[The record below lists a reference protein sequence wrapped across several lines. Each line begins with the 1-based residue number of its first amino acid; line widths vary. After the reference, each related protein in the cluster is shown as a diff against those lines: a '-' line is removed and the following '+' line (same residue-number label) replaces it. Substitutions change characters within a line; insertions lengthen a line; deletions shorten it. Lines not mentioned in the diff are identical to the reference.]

1 MKSPVGTPLSLM
13 VSVCTLFA
21 LLLVGGCKSEEKGRT
36 ASLPPPLVG
45 VMTVEERNVP
55 VSFTYAG
62 QTEGSRA
69 VEVRA
74 QVSGILMRRAYDEGQ
89 YVKQGQLL
97 FEIEPDTYRAA
108 LRQANGV
115 MEQAQAKFTQARQN
129 LNRVLP
135 LYKKNAVSQKDR
147 DDAQAAYDSAK
158 ADLDSAKAAVSEAEI
173 KLSHAYVTAPVAG
186 FAFFLFGL
194 WRKGIVLLAVG
205 LFLYAPLIL
214 PTDASALTDI
224 LIEAY
229 TPYYQALQA
238 LALLF
243 VLLFCLGRGFW
254 ALLAFLTFAAVF
266 LYGSFHTE
274 RLYIG
279 LGFGTA
285 YAWLNMSIIWK
296 ALFQAGLFSLLGRC
310 WLGFAAILIDGLAL
324 WYVGL
329 PLNLPVSV
337 LPAAAF
343 PVFCGMMATYDR
355 YRKDVLRETF
365 WW

>member
-1 MKSPVGTPLSLM
+1 MTPATDGTNAPPGNSRFEAIASSTLTGRFFGVPFFRPSVSP
-13 VSVCTLFA
+13 A
-21 LLLVGGCKSEEKGRT
+21 LLF
-36 ASLPPPLVG
+36 
-45 VMTVEERNVP
+45 NVW
-55 VSFTYAG
+55 
-62 QTEGSRA
+62 
-69 VEVRA
+69 
-74 QVSGILMRRAYDEGQ
+74 AY
-89 YVKQGQLL
+89 
-97 FEIEPDTYRAA
+97 
-108 LRQANGV
+108 
-115 MEQAQAKFTQARQN
+115 
-129 LNRVLP
+129 
-135 LYKKNAVSQKDR
+135 
-147 DDAQAAYDSAK
+147 
-158 ADLDSAKAAVSEAEI
+158 
-173 KLSHAYVTAPVAG
+173 
-186 FAFFLFGL
+186 
-194 WRKGIVLLAVG
+194 LLAVG

>member
-1 MKSPVGTPLSLM
+1 MTQASGEANAPLGNSRFEAIASSALIGRFFGVPFFRPS
-13 VSVCTLFA
+13 VSSA
-21 LLLVGGCKSEEKGRT
+21 LLF
-36 ASLPPPLVG
+36 
-45 VMTVEERNVP
+45 NVW
-55 VSFTYAG
+55 
-62 QTEGSRA
+62 
-69 VEVRA
+69 
-74 QVSGILMRRAYDEGQ
+74 AY
-89 YVKQGQLL
+89 LL
-97 FEIEPDTYRAA
+97 GP
-108 LRQANGV
+108 
-115 MEQAQAKFTQARQN
+115 
-129 LNRVLP
+129 
-135 LYKKNAVSQKDR
+135 
-147 DDAQAAYDSAK
+147 
-158 ADLDSAKAAVSEAEI
+158 
-173 KLSHAYVTAPVAG
+173 

-214 PTDASALTDI
+214 PTGASALTDI
-224 LIEAY
+224 LIEVY
-229 TPYYQALQA
+229 TPYYQALQG

-254 ALLAFLTFAAVF
+254 ALLAFLAFTAVF

-279 LGFGTA
+279 PAFGTA
-285 YAWLNMSIIWK
+285 YAWLNMGIVWK

-310 WLGFAAILIDGLAL
+310 WPGLAAILIDGFAI
-324 WYVGL
+324 WYIGL

>member
-1 MKSPVGTPLSLM
+1 MGTGHDHAGDAGRTPRSRLLIAFSITLSFFLIEVVGSVITGSL
-13 VSVCTLFA
+13 A
-21 LLLVGGCKSEEKGRT
+21 LLVDSTHMLTDVIGLAMAVT
-36 ASLPPPLVG
+36 AAQLMNRPP
-45 VMTVEERNVP
+45 
-55 VSFTYAG
+55 
-62 QTEGSRA
+62 TETHTWG
-69 VEVRA
+69 
-74 QVSGILMRRAYDEGQ
+74 LRRAEVLG
-89 YVKQGQLL
+89 
-97 FEIEPDTYRAA
+97 A
-108 LRQANGV
+108 L
-115 MEQAQAKFTQARQN
+115 
-129 LNRVLP
+129 
-135 LYKKNAVSQKDR
+135 
-147 DDAQAAYDSAK
+147 AQAA
-158 ADLDSAKAAVSEAEI
+158 L
-173 KLSHAYVTAPVAG
+173 
-186 FAFFLFGL
+186 
-194 WRKGIVLLAVG
+194 LLAVG